1 MKIIEN
7 VSKTQLSTSRIYG
20 GCIVNGIEYKYDHQT
35 DRLIRYDYW
44 KEYKRINTPGKQ
56 KPKEKNQTELF

>member
-1 MKIIEN
+1 VKIIEN

-20 GCIVNGIEYKYDHQT
+20 GCRVNGIEYKYDHKT
-35 DRLIRYDYW
+35 DTLIRYNHW
-44 KEYKRINTPGKQ
+44 KEYKQINTPRKQ